1 VPDRVHPLALEL
13 PYAPRARHPSPDRP
27 RHGAGRHNE
36 SRSIQIP
43 FQVGRFLVSPLTRRL
58 DGGRFSAGVSIRSGS
73 GSMTHDRVM
82 RFNPL
87 FDTHEQATR
96 FAAEQAMAWLG
107 RPAVDV
113 APITLTQD

>member
-1 VPDRVHPLALEL
+1 
-13 PYAPRARHPSPDRP
+13 
-27 RHGAGRHNE
+27 
-36 SRSIQIP
+36 
-43 FQVGRFLVSPLTRRL
+43 
-58 DGGRFSAGVSIRSGS
+58 
-73 GSMTHDRVM
+73 MTHDRVM